1 MFDSNDSGLF
11 GQARMRRNMGVS
23 TQGPV
28 METKRVGPNMP
39 GGVNDPRSKSY
50 NPNGSMNLEVG
61 PGNGGGQT
69 GGLDPVGPT
78 GGLGGAWGKGEGGGF
93 GGAGGPMPVGPR
105 FGTPPGTGGL
115 DPVGPGGGL
124 GGPWDP
130 NPMKGVD
137 WQTVNGNTFANVR
150 PGFSDPYAASQ
161 AVKSVNQSNPNW
173 VDTGNGNG
181 YVDVRGA
188 WARQHGLNPRVPG
201 SSIFTGPT
209 NTGVVPP
216 NMGGPVGGPGS
227 QPRPWDNDPR
237 IPPSTLWRSDSPNV
251 APREINPAMLNYLMT
266 RNG

>member
-93 GGAGGPMPVGPR
+93 GGAGGPMPVGPNKG
-105 FGTPPGTGGL
+105 FGGYQPFGK
-115 DPVGPGGGL
+115 GPGGQTL
-124 GGPWDP
+124 LPEGGPYGPPHPGMDGGP
-130 NPMKGVD
+130 TDFGGAGGPMPRPDVWVKGD
-137 WQTVNGNTFANVR
+137 R
-150 PGFSDPYAASQ
+150 
-161 AVKSVNQSNPNW
+161 KSV
-173 VDTGNGNG
+173 V
-181 YVDVRGA
+181 
-188 WARQHGLNPRVPG
+188 
-201 SSIFTGPT
+201 
-209 NTGVVPP
+209 
-216 NMGGPVGGPGS
+216 
-227 QPRPWDNDPR
+227 
-237 IPPSTLWRSDSPNV
+237 
-251 APREINPAMLNYLMT
+251 
-266 RNG
+266 